1 VGLHRGGGRARW
13 GHDVNAKNFFID
25 ALTSALDLG
34 IATPFDVIRHVT
46 PDVLAEHLPRPLW
59 ARLFTACLGAPKV
72 DAQLIVETVGVQNI
86 CEHVPSPIVW
96 GVIAEIGAR
105 SLGQA
110 VPDRPVFVAKESKSD
125 SAAPTAPA
133 ANTKTEPTKAG
144 STPATGI
151 PTTKRPPAMTPPK
164 PLPVASPPPVET
176 KTTLTPAPPP
186 PGPSIPSPG
195 SAPADDERNVPAR
208 ARTPTGQRFRQTST
222 NIGRLAANQR
232 RPQASAQ
239 APEPDVRGNAATTPT
254 PTLPNARGSRPPT
267 EIDVDIETEIANG
280 SADWQS
286 AISIDDELVDWSN
299 SEETQTSTDDAAF
312 GKRRP

>member
-1 VGLHRGGGRARW
+1 M
-13 GHDVNAKNFFID
+13 NAKAFLVD
-25 ALTSALDLG
+25 ALTSALELN

-72 DAQLIVETVGVQNI
+72 DAQLIVETIGVSNL
-86 CEHVPSPIVW
+86 CEHVPTAIMW

-110 VPDRPVFVAKESKSD
+110 IPDRPIVASKSE
-125 SAAPTAPA
+125 PTMMAG
-133 ANTKTEPTKAG
+133 TKTEPTKAA
-144 STPATGI
+144 STPATGV
-151 PTTKRPPAMTPPK
+151 PTTTKRPPAMTPPK
-164 PLPVASPPPVET
+164 PLAVASPPPVET
-176 KTTLTPAPPP
+176 KTSVTPAPPP
-186 PGPSIPSPG
+186 PGPSIPAP
-195 SAPADDERNVPAR
+195 SAATSDDDEARMPTR

-232 RPQASAQ
+232 RPQASAA
-239 APEPDVRGNAATTPT
+239 APEPPTSATQPT
-254 PTLPNARGSRPPT
+254 PTVRGSRPPT
-267 EIDVDIETEIANG
+267 EIDVEIETEIGNNA
-280 SADWQS
+280 SDWRN
-286 AISIDDELVDWSN
+286 AIAIEDDQLVDWST

>member
-1 VGLHRGGGRARW
+1 M
-13 GHDVNAKNFFID
+13 NAKNFFID

-46 PDVLAEHLPRPLW
+46 PDLLAEHLPRPLW

-110 VPDRPVFVAKESKSD
+110 IPDRPTFK
-125 SAAPTAPA
+125 SAAPSAPSPS
-133 ANTKTEPTKAG
+133 TKTEPAKAG
-144 STPATGI
+144 STPATGV

-176 KTTLTPAPPP
+176 RTTQTPAPPP

-195 SAPADDERNVPAR
+195 SAPADEEARNMPSR

-254 PTLPNARGSRPPT
+254 PTVPNARGSRPGT

-280 SADWQS
+280 SDWQN
-286 AISIDDELVDWSN
+286 AISIDEELVDWSN

>member
-1 VGLHRGGGRARW
+1 MGVHFGRGGARR
-13 GHDVNAKNFFID
+13 GHHVNTKNFFVD
-25 ALTSALDLG
+25 ALTSALELN

-72 DAQLIVETVGVQNI
+72 DAQLIVETIGVPNL
-86 CEHVPSPIVW
+86 CEHIPSPIIW

-110 VPDRPVFVAKESKSD
+110 IPDRPIVANKSE
-125 SAAPTAPA
+125 PTGA
-133 ANTKTEPTKAG
+133 KTEPTKTN
-144 STPATGI
+144 TPATGI

-164 PLPVASPPPVET
+164 PLAVASPPPVET

-195 SAPADDERNVPAR
+195 AAASDEDESRMPTR
-208 ARTPTGQRFRQTST
+208 SRTPTGQRFRQTST
-222 NIGRLAANQR
+222 NIGRLAGNQR
-232 RPQASAQ
+232 RPQASAA
-239 APEPDVRGNAATTPT
+239 APEPPTSATQPT

-267 EIDVDIETEIANG
+267 EIDVEIETEIGN
-280 SADWQS
+280 SASGDWRN
-286 AISIDDELVDWSN
+286 AIAIEDDQLVDWST
-299 SEETQTSTDDAAF
+299 SEETQTSTDDQAF

>member
-1 VGLHRGGGRARW
+1 M
-13 GHDVNAKNFFID
+13 NPKNFFID

-72 DAQLIVETVGVQNI
+72 DAQLIVETIGVQNL
-86 CEHVPSPIVW
+86 CEHIPAPIIW

-110 VPDRPVFVAKESKSD
+110 IPDRPILATTSEPVG
-125 SAAPTAPA
+125 
-133 ANTKTEPTKAG
+133 TKTEPTKAATP
-144 STPATGI
+144 TPATGV
-151 PTTKRPPAMTPPK
+151 PTTTKRPPAMTPPK
-164 PLPVASPPPVET
+164 PLAVASPPPVET
-176 KTTLTPAPPP
+176 KTTVTPAPPP
-186 PGPSIPSPG
+186 PGPSIP
-195 SAPADDERNVPAR
+195 APAAASADDDDARMPAR

-232 RPQASAQ
+232 RPQASAA
-239 APEPDVRGNAATTPT
+239 APEPPTSATQPT
-254 PTLPNARGSRPPT
+254 PTLSRGSRPPT
-267 EIDVDIETEIANG
+267 EIDVEIETEIGNNA
-280 SADWQS
+280 ADWRN
-286 AISIDDELVDWSN
+286 AIAIEDDQLVDWST

>member
-1 VGLHRGGGRARW
+1 M
-13 GHDVNAKNFFID
+13 NTKSFFVD
-25 ALTSALDLG
+25 ALTSALELS

-59 ARLFTACLGAPKV
+59 ARLFTACLGAPTV
-72 DAQLIVETVGVQNI
+72 DAQLIVETIGVPNL
-86 CEHVPSPIVW
+86 CEHIPAPIIW

-110 VPDRPVFVAKESKSD
+110 IPDRPIVANKSEPTP
-125 SAAPTAPA
+125 APMVGSS
-133 ANTKTEPTKAG
+133 KTEPTKTT
-144 STPATGI
+144 TPATGV
-151 PTTKRPPAMTPPK
+151 PTTTKRPPAMTPPK
-164 PLPVASPPPVET
+164 PLAVASPPPVET
-176 KTTLTPAPPP
+176 RTSVTPAPPP

-195 SAPADDERNVPAR
+195 ASASAGDDEEVRMPAR

-232 RPQASAQ
+232 RPQASAA
-239 APEPDVRGNAATTPT
+239 APEPPTSATQPT
-254 PTLPNARGSRPPT
+254 PTVPNARGSRPPT
-267 EIDVDIETEIANG
+267 EIDVEIETEIGNSA
-280 SADWQS
+280 ADWRN
-286 AISIDDELVDWSN
+286 AIAIEDDQLVDWST

>member
-1 VGLHRGGGRARW
+1 MHRRCGRAGR
-13 GHDVNAKNFFID
+13 GHHVNAKAFFVD

-34 IATPFDVIRHVT
+34 ICTPFDVIRHVT

-72 DAQLIVETVGVQNI
+72 DAQLVVETVGVPNL
-86 CEHVPSPIVW
+86 CEHVPPAIVW
-96 GVIAEIGAR
+96 GLIAEIGAR

-110 VPDRPVFVAKESKSD
+110 IPERPIVTNASE
-125 SAAPTAPA
+125 PTSS
-133 ANTKTEPTKAG
+133 KTEPTKAG
-144 STPATGI
+144 ATPATGV

-186 PGPSIPSPG
+186 PGPSIPAP
-195 SAPADDERNVPAR
+195 SAASEEEPRESRSVPAR

-232 RPQASAQ
+232 RPQASAA
-239 APEPDVRGNAATTPT
+239 APEPPTSATQPT
-254 PTLPNARGSRPPT
+254 PTLPVARGSRPPT
-267 EIDVDIETEIANG
+267 EVDVDIETEIANG
-280 SADWQS
+280 GADWQS
-286 AISIDDELVDWSN
+286 AIAIDDDLVDWSN
-299 SEETQTSTDDAAF
+299 SEETQTSTEEAAF
-312 GKRRP
+312 GKRRPS

>member
-1 VGLHRGGGRARW
+1 VHCRRSCAGW
-13 GHDVNAKNFFID
+13 GHDVNPKNFFID

-34 IATPFDVIRHVT
+34 ICTPFDVIRHVT

-72 DAQLIVETVGVQNI
+72 DAQLVVETVGVQNL

-96 GVIAEIGAR
+96 GLIAEIGAR

-110 VPDRPVFVAKESKSD
+110 IPDRPIIANKSEPT
-125 SAAPTAPA
+125 PTAITT
-133 ANTKTEPTKAG
+133 NKTEPTKAG
-144 STPATGI
+144 STPATGV
-151 PTTKRPPAMTPPK
+151 PTTTKRPPAMTPPK
-164 PLPVASPPPVET
+164 PLSVASPPPVET
-176 KTTLTPAPPP
+176 KTSVTPAPPP

-195 SAPADDERNVPAR
+195 TATDDEARNVPAR
-208 ARTPTGQRFRQTST
+208 ARTPTGQRFRQTAT

-232 RPQASAQ
+232 RPQASAV
-239 APEPDVRGNAATTPT
+239 APEPPTSATQPT
-254 PTLPNARGSRPPT
+254 PTIPGARGSRPPT
-267 EIDVDIETEIANG
+267 EVDVDIETEIANG

-286 AISIDDELVDWSN
+286 AISIDDDLVDWSN
-299 SEETQTSTDDAAF
+299 SEETQTSADDSAF